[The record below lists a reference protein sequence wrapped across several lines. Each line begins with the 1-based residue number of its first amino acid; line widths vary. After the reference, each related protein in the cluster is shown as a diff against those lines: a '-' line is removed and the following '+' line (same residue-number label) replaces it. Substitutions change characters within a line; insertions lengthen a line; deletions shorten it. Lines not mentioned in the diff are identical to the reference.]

1 MNPLRVIVVDD
12 ERLARQRLVA
22 MLRDQPGILVAG
34 EAGDLTEAIALLA
47 GEPPDVIFLDVSMPP
62 ENGFDLLPHVPACSR
77 VVFVT
82 AHSDYAVRAFEENAA
97 DYLLKPVKP
106 ERLAA
111 TLERLGIFSPLPDG
125 KSLLLGDARD
135 WRKVA
140 PDSISAV
147 IAEGNYSQVHLREG
161 QKFLLRRPMQD
172 WISLLGRKG
181 FVALSRSL
189 VVNPAAVLGME
200 TSGRQ
205 GAFLRLQGI
214 LEPVTLG
221 RTATRRARGVLLI

>member
-1 MNPLRVIVVDD
+1 MKPLRVIVVDD
-12 ERLARQRLVA
+12 ERLARQR
-22 MLRDQPGILVAG
+22 
-34 EAGDLTEAIALLA
+34 
-47 GEPPDVIFLDVSMPP
+47 
-62 ENGFDLLPHVPACSR
+62 

-82 AHSDYAVRAFEENAA
+82 AHSDFAVRAFEENAA

-111 TLERLGIFSPLPDG
+111 TLDRLGHSSPLPDG
-125 KSLLLGDARD
+125 GSFLLGDAKD

-147 IAEGNYSQVHLREG
+147 VAEGNYSRVHLREG

-172 WISLLGRKG
+172 WLSLLGSNG

-205 GAFLRLQGI
+205 LACLRLQGI
-214 LEPVTLG
+214 REPVRLG
-221 RTATRRARGVLLI
+221 RTAARRARDILLA